1 MGFVTVEGRNIH
13 YQFPAQAEARV
24 RQGHNVL
31 MVHGAFDNHRVW
43 MHQYAYLERDH
54 TPLAIDLPGHGESQ
68 GPAIDDPARFR
79 EFMKAFV
86 EVMDLAPLRLCRPLD
101 GRFDGLGLRHP
112 SS

>member
-1 MGFVTVEGRNIH
+1 MGFATVQGRNIH

-54 TPLAIDLPGHGESQ
+54 TPWPSICPATVSPRARLSTTPPASES
-68 GPAIDDPARFR
+68 
-79 EFMKAFV
+79 
-86 EVMDLAPLRLCRPLD
+86 
-101 GRFDGLGLRHP
+101 
-112 SS
+112 S